1 MARGGPAD
9 VGSIRKIGELA
20 RDSLSETLKRIAM
33 LGSQSIDR
41 PPRGRPN
48 QRLKSRRR
56 RLIVAATA
64 VSFAISGFP
73 GVSGALAEPP
83 PGEVNFAVPSL
94 FPGFRPAIH
103 NYVVRCNDAPVT
115 VDVHTSPSWEA
126 AINGNRPFRSGDFS
140 ELVPLRSG
148 KAFVVLMRQV
158 GGAQAL
164 HRYYA
169 RCLPSSFPTYTFTR
183 NGPVSPKF
191 FTATRDRTPLNQQY
205 GMIFDNNGVPIW
217 WIHAPV
223 HAFRVLPNGNLLW
236 NDHATTPLRWAI
248 HRLDGTRVR
257 TLGGV
262 GRLPDVHDLQFLD
275 NGDYLIGSYVRQEH
289 VDTSAYGGSSDATVI
304 NTELQQVTPGG
315 RLVWNWK
322 SQNHIALA
330 ETGRNWPWAV
340 NHGYDIAH
348 WNSIEPAGTAAVIA
362 SFRHFDA
369 VYRIRKSTRQIVW
382 KLGGTQTPRSLD
394 VLGDPYGYTFGNQHD
409 ARLLGDGTVTVFDNR
424 TNVSP
429 PTPRAVR
436 FRINP
441 QAGTATLLESISD
454 PAASAS
460 YCCGS
465 ARRLGNGDWLISWG
479 GGDNPVGGYRPNGE
493 RTFLLDF
500 DTRYSGRAQPV
511 PAGAVSA
518 EDLRQGMRA
527 MCSSGCD

>member
-1 MARGGPAD
+1 M
-9 VGSIRKIGELA
+9 
-20 RDSLSETLKRIAM
+20 
-33 LGSQSIDR
+33 
-41 PPRGRPN
+41 
-48 QRLKSRRR
+48 
-56 RLIVAATA
+56 
-64 VSFAISGFP
+64 
-73 GVSGALAEPP
+73 
-83 PGEVNFAVPSL
+83 
-94 FPGFRPAIH
+94 
-103 NYVVRCNDAPVT
+103 
-115 VDVHTSPSWEA
+115 
-126 AINGNRPFRSGDFS
+126 
-140 ELVPLRSG
+140 
-148 KAFVVLMRQV
+148 
-158 GGAQAL
+158 
-164 HRYYA
+164 
-169 RCLPSSFPTYTFTR
+169 
-183 NGPVSPKF
+183 
-191 FTATRDRTPLNQQY
+191 
-205 GMIFDNNGVPIW
+205 
-217 WIHAPV
+217 
-223 HAFRVLPNGNLLW
+223 
-236 NDHATTPLRWAI
+236 
-248 HRLDGTRVR
+248 
-257 TLGGV
+257 
-262 GRLPDVHDLQFLD
+262 
-275 NGDYLIGSYVRQEH
+275 
-289 VDTSAYGGSSDATVI
+289 
-304 NTELQQVTPGG
+304 
-315 RLVWNWK
+315 
-322 SQNHIALA
+322 
-330 ETGRNWPWAV
+330 
-340 NHGYDIAH
+340 
-348 WNSIEPAGTAAVIA
+348 A

-454 PAASAS
+454 PAAPAS